1 MATRALFIE
10 VGADGDVIAAL
21 LPLTRNMIIL
31 SAFLRRA
38 FGDLIG
44 DFCHIAVVAGEL
56 NAVERHHHR
65 SRRFIQL
72 LNFCAIRK
80 CDSVTSAFGGLRFEE
95 TAYFGARRG

>member
-10 VGADGDVIAAL
+10 VGADGDVITAL

-38 FGDLIG
+38 FGDLVG

-56 NAVERHHHR
+56 NAVESHTIIAAVALF
-65 SRRFIQL
+65 SSSTFVPSG
-72 LNFCAIRK
+72 
-80 CDSVTSAFGGLRFEE
+80 SVTV
-95 TAYFGARRG
+95 

>member
-10 VGADGDVIAAL
+10 VGADGDVITAL

-56 NAVERHHHR
+56 NAVKGTIIAAVALF
-65 SRRFIQL
+65 SSSTFVPSG
-72 LNFCAIRK
+72 
-80 CDSVTSAFGGLRFEE
+80 SVTV
-95 TAYFGARRG
+95 